1 MNRFIFPWL
10 FIIAILLSGYPMFG
24 GALTPPPRS
33 ATFREASERVFLEN
47 EITRVDV
54 TINPSDFQNLLNN
67 PWSDDLKRVTLRWR
81 NSRIDETLEDVGFRV
96 RGNTSR
102 NAARKS
108 WKIDLNTFVPGRQ
121 FYGLEKINLNGQNND
136 PSLLRTAASWR
147 MIRKMGLPGSRTHF
161 AALYINGTFWAIQVH
176 VEQID
181 EEFAGSWFGN
191 KKGNLYKCL
200 HTGKP
205 ADLKPIPGEDYPT
218 YGANGKLTYEEQNND
233 PLTDYTDLR
242 DFIRF
247 LDQSSDAAILEHLE
261 SRIHVDN
268 ALRMLAAEVA
278 IGHWD
283 DYWYGSNNYYLYNN
297 EDTQRF
303 EWIPYDLDNTLG
315 IDFFSTDWSSRHF
328 EKWGEGGFGTNR
340 PPLTEALFGQ
350 SEWRRQYRRYLRM
363 AAALLKHPET
373 LEQVDRWRN
382 LLLPWFNGT
391 LESGGVVGFSDQ
403 GFDANAHILP
413 ASYRGGSYH
422 TIGVKPYL
430 VTRAATLEAQL
441 EAFASTPPLPPLF
454 INEALASNTAINTDE
469 HGDYDDW
476 VELYND
482 GDTEIDLGGM
492 TLTDDVTS
500 PFRWTFPPETRIPSK
515 GFLLIWA
522 DGEPEQGPL
531 HATFRVSIEGETL
544 GLFDTMANGRVL
556 IDSLSLPPLISNVS
570 YGRYPDGSD
579 FLTSFTTVTP
589 EKANDIT
596 SGNPP
601 GPRPPPR
608 VFINEFMA
616 SNGATL
622 ADEAGDFDDW
632 IELYNAENVA
642 VDLSG
647 MHLSDHLQNPTRF
660 RFPEGVVINARG
672 FLLVWAD
679 EQPHQGPLHA
689 TFKLSADGESISLYD
704 TQQNNLQLI
713 HSVVFGPQT
722 RDVSM
727 GLLPDGHAEPVVL
740 DTPSPGR
747 SNQGASIT
755 STGWFCF

>member
-1 MNRFIFPWL
+1 MYRFLFPWIL
-10 FIIAILLSGYPMFG
+10 VVAALLSTYPMTG
-24 GALTPPPRS
+24 GALTPPPQS
-33 ATFREASERVFLEN
+33 AVYLLASENIFLED

-54 TINPSDFQNLLNN
+54 TINPSDFQYLLNN
-67 PWSDDLKRVTLRWR
+67 PLSNDLKRVTLRWR
-81 NSRIDETLEDVGFRV
+81 NSKIDETFENVGFRV
-96 RGNTSR
+96 RGNLSR

-108 WKIDLNTFVPGRQ
+108 WKVDLNALVPGRQ

-136 PSLLRTAASWR
+136 PSLLRTAVSWHL
-147 MIRKMGLPGSRTHF
+147 IRQMGLPGSRTHF
-161 AALYINGTFWAIQVH
+161 VALYINGTFWAIQVH

-200 HTGKP
+200 YAGKP
-205 ADLKPIPGEDYPT
+205 ADLNPIPGEDYAS
-218 YGANGKLTYEEQNND
+218 YGADGKLTYEEQNND
-233 PLTDYTDLR
+233 LVSDYTDLR

-247 LDQSSDAAILEHLE
+247 LDQSPSQEILMNLE
-261 SRIHVDN
+261 NWIHVDN
-268 ALRMLAAEVA
+268 AIRMLATEVA

-297 EDTQRF
+297 QNTQRF
-303 EWIPYDLDNTLG
+303 EWIPYDVDNTLG
-315 IDFFSTDWSSRHF
+315 IDFFSTDWSARHF
-328 EKWGEGGFGTNR
+328 EKWGEGGFGTNH

-363 AAALLKHPET
+363 AASLLKHPQT
-373 LEQVDRWRN
+373 LDRVDRWRD
-382 LLLPWFNGT
+382 LLVPWFNGT
-391 LESGGVVGFSDQ
+391 IESGGVVGFSDQ
-403 GFDANAHILP
+403 GFDSNAHILP

-422 TIGVKPYL
+422 TIGVKPFL
-430 VTRAATLEAQL
+430 ITRAATLEAQL
-441 EAFASTPPLPPLF
+441 DAFAPTPSLPPLF

-476 VELYND
+476 IEIYNA
-482 GDTEIDLGGM
+482 GDTELDLGGM
-492 TLTDDVTS
+492 ALTDEVTS
-500 PFRWTFPPETRIPSK
+500 PLRWTFPPETRIPAK
-515 GFLLIWA
+515 GFLLVWA

-531 HATFRVSIEGETL
+531 HTTFRVSVDGETL
-544 GLFDTMANGRVL
+544 GLFDTLANGRVL
-556 IDSLSLPPLISNVS
+556 IDSLSLPPLVSNVS

-579 FLTSFTTVTP
+579 FLTSFTVVTP
-589 EKANDIT
+589 LGPNDI
-596 SGNPP
+596 GNGDPP
-601 GPRPPPR
+601 DPRPAPK

-616 SNGATL
+616 SNGSTI
-622 ADEAGDFDDW
+622 ADEAGEYDDW
-632 IELYNAENVA
+632 IELHNAEDKA

-660 RFPEGVVINARG
+660 RFPEGVIIPAHG
-672 FLLVWAD
+672 FLLIWAD

-727 GLLPDGHAEPVVL
+727 GLLPDGVGVPVIL
-740 DTPSPGR
+740 DTPSPGW
-747 SNQGASIT
+747 SNQGDASRP
-755 STGWFCF
+755 SGWICY